1 MSTAIRESISGDA
14 GRNMVCAVSRVR
26 GPRRPLRTLF
36 HFRLDEF
43 EKFDVSSFASDKVR
57 YLSFD
62 SRGPVLADEL

>member
-1 MSTAIRESISGDA
+1 MTQEEIWFVPFRACEVLDDRF
-14 GRNMVCAVSRVR
+14 VR
-26 GPRRPLRTLF
+26 Y
-36 HFRLDEF
+36 FRLDEF